1 MGGTSLSRS
10 AQPSLPHQCYG
21 EELWHR
27 QTLPSLSWHMVQQ
40 EQEKPPF
47 SVICWTVLFFTFT
60 LNVQKTPCRVRQ
72 FQPRGWEN
80 VTGAAPSLQTPKS
93 KWESSFIHSPPS
105 LLLTLCIHCE
115 DIFGYCWMKQHCGI
129 PTLEDKFP
137 SLTYWHLTKLL
148 RSSRNLMYSWCSRAV
163 LSSINS
169 SAKVLSTPLSAR
181 KSIKWS

>member
-1 MGGTSLSRS
+1 MLNHHCPISATGRSCGTDKLCHHFHGTWYSRNKRNHPFQWYVEQFYSSHSL
-10 AQPSLPHQCYG
+10 LMY
-21 EELWHR
+21 
-27 QTLPSLSWHMVQQ
+27 
-40 EQEKPPF
+40 K
-47 SVICWTVLFFTFT
+47 
-60 LNVQKTPCRVRQ
+60 KTPCRVRQ

-80 VTGAAPSLQTPKS
+80 MTGAAPSLQPPKS